1 MDIHKYIVKADITI
15 REALIALNALS
26 SDALTLF
33 VIDRRNRKYDCNYIF
48 LYFVGGFLLHIV
60 WEAKSQ
66 YVYPYVF
73 ILLPCCAWEMTSISD
88 RIQRKVKT
96 HDTKEKML

>member
-33 VIDRRNRKYDCNYIF
+33 VIDRNDCMIGTVTDGDIRRYLVGSTSLDDSITLVAHRNFCYLEKDKINVSLIRK
-48 LYFVGGFLLHIV
+48 
-60 WEAKSQ
+60 
-66 YVYPYVF
+66 
-73 ILLPCCAWEMTSISD
+73 
-88 RIQRKVKT
+88 
-96 HDTKEKML
+96 